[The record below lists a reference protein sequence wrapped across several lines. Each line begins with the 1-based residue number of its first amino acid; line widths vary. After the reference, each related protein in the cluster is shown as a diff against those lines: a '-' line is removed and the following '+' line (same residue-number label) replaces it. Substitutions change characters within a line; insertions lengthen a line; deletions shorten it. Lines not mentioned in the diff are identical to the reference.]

1 MDLIDEL
8 FSETNV
14 VSTREV
20 AAALS
25 ISEADARE
33 MADELGVARVGQA
46 FAWARE
52 DVESLADEL
61 DERDERRSDLEDEDE
76 GDDETDEKST
86 RSRDAHSPH
95 SWSAALGDGFTVRCP

>member
-33 MADELGVARVGQA
+33 MADELGVARVGHA

-61 DERDERRSDLEDEDE
+61 DERDEQRADLENEDE
-76 GDDETDEKST
+76 ADLSDEE
-86 RSRDAHSPH
+86 
-95 SWSAALGDGFTVRCP
+95 